1 MEKQEPRPLK
11 TAIFRLR
18 ELTKTVNSSGF
29 AALLG
34 LRECPNR
41 VLSITYDAEN
51 KHLTILSA
59 PGTRTGQSG
68 TSLAL

>member
-34 LRECPNR
+34 LRECPNQ
-41 VLSITYDAEN
+41 VLSITYDVEN
-51 KHLTILSA
+51 AHLTIFST
-59 PGTRTGQSG
+59 PGTRIGQSG